1 MIRLSRKI
9 VVFIAISAFLLNIAG
24 VFLYIH
30 LAQHSHD
37 CCEHD
42 KNRCSVC
49 QQAAVNKPQAVIL
62 NDTAAVELPPVIYT
76 NICKSEVFIQN
87 SDFRIPYLRA
97 PPSLA

>member
-9 VVFIAISAFLLNIAG
+9 VVFIAISAFLLNAVGAI
-24 VFLYIH
+24 LCIH

-37 CCEHD
+37 ECGHD
-42 KNRCSVC
+42 ENHCSIC

-62 NDTAAVELPPVIYT
+62 NNTISIELPAVIYT
-76 NICKSEVFIQN
+76 NICTSEVFIQN

-97 PPSLA
+97 PPIA

>member
-1 MIRLSRKI
+1 MKLSRKI
-9 VVFIAISAFLLNIAG
+9 VVFIALAVFLLNAAN

-30 LAQHSHD
+30 LAEHSHD
-37 CCEHD
+37 EGGHDEHH
-42 KNRCSVC
+42 CPIC

-62 NDTAAVELPPVIYT
+62 NDTVSFELPPIVHT
-76 NICKSEVFIQN
+76 NLCKSEIFIQN